1 MEDPQNNQTQQECG
15 KCVLTKPCNPSGL
28 GDNHAENILSTI
40 AYAVLALGGLLAIVA
55 LVVCT
60 AMAGKFLDNYFT
72 GFILGIIG
80 GAVVFA
86 IYAVIWAQLM
96 IMVNIS
102 NNVRQIKH
110 RLQGVEHDY

>member
-1 MEDPQNNQTQQECG
+1 MEIENASQPQCECQ
-15 KCVLTKPCNPSGL
+15 KCVLTKPCNPTGI

-55 LVVCT
+55 LIVCT

-72 GFILGIIG
+72 GFLAGIVG

-110 RLQGVEHDY
+110 RLQGVDEVA